1 MAAANPGGSHGRGGG
16 VASAAARTS
25 RALAAAPRVRVVGG
39 ENLLCG
45 TQADRKQK
53 EKFSQ
58 APDMSMV
65 QVLMQQ
71 TITGVIR
78 SQSLAPK
85 AAQAATLAASSAAS
99 AALGVLCAQL
109 DIPSIVPPDP
119 AASKPKSQKHT
130 RATATDATPTASSS
144 HKTTASSTASS
155 ALMTVSSTC
164 TTTHA
169 TAHGQRLLKMRRVTR
184 QTDTVDT
191 AVRTINLHA
200 PGQPAPPPELGNHAR
215 GALVVVRPQV
225 AYAARDT
232 YTFRDICR
240 IGEAL
245 EKSELNERDLDERGA
260 DGELKLGIPRSTMR
274 NKWAKED
281 TAVVGV
287 TGQAGVP
294 HWRAERDVR
303 RRTSLSSP
311 GPGPILGAAEDRI
324 AVEIARM
331 AMKNMPYE
339 QEEVEQMLLDT
350 AIALQLEQRPGKLY
364 DLYSNVAELL
374 RAFLG
379 RCKKGGLLFTRKGGK
394 GLSKQRW
401 FNARPEVLD
410 AYRDDVIRPAL
421 LAFQLQH
428 GALTLADVGNWDD
441 TAIDLC
447 DFAAHGNY

>member
-1 MAAANPGGSHGRGGG
+1 MLHLIGRVGRDLVKDGIWSSSASNKSVAQSKVGGERPARWPHPMAAANPGGSHGRGGG

-155 ALMTVSSTC
+155 ALMTVGSTC

-169 TAHGQRLLKMRRVTR
+169 TAHGQRLLKRRES
-184 QTDTVDT
+184 
-191 AVRTINLHA
+191 LHRIKLTYA
-200 PGQPAPPPELGNHAR
+200 PSR
-215 GALVVVRPQV
+215 
-225 AYAARDT
+225 
-232 YTFRDICR
+232 
-240 IGEAL
+240 
-245 EKSELNERDLDERGA
+245 
-260 DGELKLGIPRSTMR
+260 
-274 NKWAKED
+274 
-281 TAVVGV
+281 
-287 TGQAGVP
+287 
-294 HWRAERDVR
+294 
-303 RRTSLSSP
+303 
-311 GPGPILGAAEDRI
+311 
-324 AVEIARM
+324 
-331 AMKNMPYE
+331 
-339 QEEVEQMLLDT
+339 
-350 AIALQLEQRPGKLY
+350 
-364 DLYSNVAELL
+364 
-374 RAFLG
+374 
-379 RCKKGGLLFTRKGGK
+379 
-394 GLSKQRW
+394 
-401 FNARPEVLD
+401 
-410 AYRDDVIRPAL
+410 
-421 LAFQLQH
+421 
-428 GALTLADVGNWDD
+428 
-441 TAIDLC
+441 
-447 DFAAHGNY
+447 